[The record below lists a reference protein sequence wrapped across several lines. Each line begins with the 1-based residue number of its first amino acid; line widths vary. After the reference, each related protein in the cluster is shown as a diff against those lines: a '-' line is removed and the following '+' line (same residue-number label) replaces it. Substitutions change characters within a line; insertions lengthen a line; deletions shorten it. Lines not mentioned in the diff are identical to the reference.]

1 MPFQTGMSAGV
12 AVDASVVDHRVH
24 SAELVDLIRQRT
36 GLLQAGKIAHDDVG
50 PMVGEIGRG
59 GDPLVAASVDD
70 HGVPVGEQLGGG

>member
-1 MPFQTGMSAGV
+1 MSAGV

-50 PMVGEIGRG
+50 PWSVKSDG
-59 GDPLVAASVDD
+59 AATRWWLRAWTTTVWPSASSWAAADR
-70 HGVPVGEQLGGG
+70 PRP